1 MQNKLDRF
9 FHLSER
15 GSRIRTELLAGASTF
30 AAMAYII
37 CVQPALLSGQLTGT
51 ETGMPFAALVTTTCL
66 ASAAGCFLMGLIANY
81 PIGLAPGMGENFFML
96 FGVMGA
102 CAAATGAKTGD
113 PVIWQT
119 ALAIMLTAGLLFLA
133 ISFTPLRKK
142 CIDSLSP
149 SLKAGIVAGLGLF
162 IAYLGLRNSGIVG
175 IVQGNPALTV
185 SCREPAPL
193 IFLTGL
199 VLICALKYRKVQG
212 AILYGIFASAIV
224 AFFCGKLHL
233 SGIVGLPANP
243 LPVIAKTDFAVLF
256 RHLFEFLPLIFI
268 CFFMDLFDTMGT
280 VIGVA
285 DRAGLMK
292 NGKIERLERVFAADA
307 MATVT
312 GALLGHSTVTSFV
325 ESSAGTEAGG
335 RTGLTAVTVGALFL
349 LSLIF
354 SPLIMA
360 LASCPPVTSSAL
372 VIVGAMMTQAVKE
385 VKWDDF
391 SEAVPAFLII
401 GGISFTN
408 SIIGGLSLGLIA
420 SPVVKLCSGKRK
432 ETGWFSWLTAFF
444 LMVYLILLNR

>member
-1 MQNKLDRF
+1 M
-9 FHLSER
+9 
-15 GSRIRTELLAGASTF
+15 
-30 AAMAYII
+30 
-37 CVQPALLSGQLTGT
+37 
-51 ETGMPFAALVTTTCL
+51 
-66 ASAAGCFLMGLIANY
+66 
-81 PIGLAPGMGENFFML
+81 
-96 FGVMGA
+96 
-102 CAAATGAKTGD
+102 
-113 PVIWQT
+113 
-119 ALAIMLTAGLLFLA
+119 
-133 ISFTPLRKK
+133 
-142 CIDSLSP
+142 
-149 SLKAGIVAGLGLF
+149 
-162 IAYLGLRNSGIVG
+162 
-175 IVQGNPALTV
+175 QGNPALTV

-199 VLICALKYRKVQG
+199 VLICALMYRKVQG
-212 AILYGIFASAIV
+212 AILYGIFASAII

-233 SGIVGLPANP
+233 TGVVGLPANP
-243 LPVIAKTDFAVLF
+243 LPLIAKTDFSTLF

-292 NGKIERLERVFAADA
+292 NGKIERIERVFAADA
-307 MATVT
+307 TATVT

-335 RTGLTAVTVGALFL
+335 KTGLTAITVGLLFL
-349 LSLIF
+349 LSLVF
-354 SPLIMA
+354 TPLIMA

-372 VIVGAMMTQAVKE
+372 VIVGAMMMQAVRE

-420 SPVVKLCSGKRK
+420 SPVVKLCSGKGK
-432 ETGWFSWLTAFF
+432 ETGWFSWMTAFF
-444 LMVYLILLNR
+444 LTVYLILLNR